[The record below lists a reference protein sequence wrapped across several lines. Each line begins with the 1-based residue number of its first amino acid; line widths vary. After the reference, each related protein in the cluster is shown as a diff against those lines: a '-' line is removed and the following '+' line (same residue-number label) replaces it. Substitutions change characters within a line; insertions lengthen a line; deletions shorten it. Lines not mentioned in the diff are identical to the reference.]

1 MTDLAITSH
10 ANPRIKALVGL
21 RDRGAR
27 DRQRLFVVEGPRLV
41 ERALAA
47 GHRPVEVFYDPNR
60 FDPGPL
66 TGPTVFPCS
75 AEVLSRAS
83 YRASDEGVIAV
94 VPQFDL
100 DLSGLALPEV
110 PLILVAEGIEKPGN
124 LGAILRTADAVGA
137 DAVVAVDPEIDPFNP
152 NVVRSST
159 GALFTVPIAVSG
171 LENALDWLHEAGI
184 HLIGAD
190 PRADH
195 DLWSIDFTQPCA
207 LMVGSEHGG
216 LTDRSRQAADGLASI
231 PMRGATD
238 SLNASVT
245 IALLAY
251 EALRQRRA

>member
-21 RDRGAR
+21 RDRSTR
-27 DRQRLFVVEGPRLV
+27 DSQRLFVVEGPRLV

-47 GHRPVEVFYDPNR
+47 GHQLVEVFYDPSR

-66 TGPTVFPCS
+66 TGPSLYSCS

-83 YRASDEGVIAV
+83 YRASGEGVIAV
-94 VPQFDL
+94 LRQFDL
-100 DLSGLALPEV
+100 GLSGLALPEA

-137 DAVVAVDPEIDPFNP
+137 DAVIAVDPEIDPFNP

-159 GALFTVPIAVSG
+159 GALFTVPMAVTG
-171 LENALDWLHEAGI
+171 LENLVDWLREAGI
-184 HLIGAD
+184 RLIGAD
-190 PRADH
+190 PSADH
-195 DLWSIDFTQPCA
+195 DLWNIDFTLPCA
-207 LMVGSEHGG
+207 LLVGAEHGG
-216 LTDRSRQAADGLASI
+216 LTDRARQAADGLVSI
-231 PMRGATD
+231 PMRGTTD